1 MEGGSANGAVLHA
14 SRSSRRVI
22 VSVATTSEPAVL
34 GARDGAIGLAHCTAT
49 VAFAGRGYLQLLGR
63 VQLVRSSD
71 NAFHGRQ
78 FEIDPFDP
86 FGLYQHAPSPYCWYG
101 IAPTL
106 FDAPARETR
115 LRLDWVAHSF
125 LAASPLRDNRRSVT
139 PLLGFAW
146 GFHIANDGSV
156 ALAPVTSLAAADW
169 ESHLPYLRSCYTAWQ
184 FTEMLIPT
192 DPSGV

>member
-1 MEGGSANGAVLHA
+1 MELSFTHHGHRG
-14 SRSSRRVI
+14 RVI

-34 GARDGAIGLAHCTAT
+34 GARDGAIGLANCTAT
-49 VAFAGRGYLQLLGR
+49 VAFAGRGYLQLLGW

-78 FEIDPFDP
+78 FEMDPFDP

-106 FDAPARETR
+106 FDAPSREKR

-146 GFHIANDGSV
+146 GFHSAHDGSV
-156 ALAPVTSLAAADW
+156 ALAPVTSLTAADW

>member
-1 MEGGSANGAVLHA
+1 MELSFTHHGHRG
-14 SRSSRRVI
+14 RVI
-22 VSVATTSEPAVL
+22 VSVATTSEPAIL
-34 GARDGAIGLAHCTAT
+34 GARDGAIGLANCTAT
-49 VAFAGRGYLQLLGR
+49 VAFAGRGYLQLLGW

-71 NAFHGRQ
+71 NVFRGRQ
-78 FEIDPFDP
+78 FEMDPFDP

-101 IAPTL
+101 IAPTP
-106 FDAPARETR
+106 FDAPAREKR

-125 LAASPLRDNRRSVT
+125 LAVSPLRDNRRSVT

-146 GFHIANDGSV
+146 GFHSAHDGSV
-156 ALAPVTSLAAADW
+156 ALAPVTSLTAADW

-184 FTEMLIPT
+184 FIEMLIPT

>member
-1 MEGGSANGAVLHA
+1 MELSFTHHGHRG
-14 SRSSRRVI
+14 RVI
-22 VSVATTSEPAVL
+22 VSVATTSDPAVL
-34 GARDGAIGLAHCTAT
+34 GQREGAIGLANCTAT
-49 VAFAGRGYLQLLGR
+49 VEFAGRGYLQLLGWI
-63 VQLVRSSD
+63 QLVRSSD

-78 FEIDPFDP
+78 FEMDPFDP

-106 FDAPARETR
+106 FDAPSREQR

-156 ALAPVTSLAAADW
+156 ALAPVTSLTAADW

-192 DPSGV
+192 DPSGG